1 MEYSNIGEKIKL
13 LTGSGM
19 WHTREAEGLP
29 SVHLSDGPHGLRK
42 QEEKERQNNVSLV
55 STCYPTASALA
66 CSWDVTAAERL
77 GRAVAKEA
85 WNADV
90 AVLLGPGINM
100 KRSPLCGRNFEYFSE
115 DPFLAGRLGAAYV
128 SAAQGENVAVSLK
141 HFAANNQETNR
152 QTSNSQIDERA
163 LREIYL
169 SAFEYVVKT
178 ARPATVMASYNR
190 LNGYYACE
198 NRHLLTEILRE
209 EWGFD
214 GVVISDWGACAD
226 LAKAVKAGMDL
237 EMPDSHGIHAR
248 KLKAALKAGEISEAD
263 IARAAGRIEKLVKKY
278 APDNRKKK
286 DTSDAHEIAKQL
298 ACESAVLL
306 KNDGILPIPQDADV
320 VVIGALAEQMRFQ
333 GGGSSHIN
341 TAKTPSALDALRKLG
356 VAVTY
361 APGYSLKDEENRELE
376 EQALALALAAGQKT
390 VLFFGGL
397 TDQYEGEGYDRESL
411 AMPANQLRLLD
422 KICEINPNVA
432 VVSFSGAPYDMAFE
446 KKVRGILQMYLGG
459 EAVGE
464 ACGELLT
471 GRVNPSGKLAE
482 SWPYAVEDTPCHG
495 FFATGSDDI
504 EYRESIFMGYRY
516 YDSFGIPVR
525 FPFGFGLSYTTF
537 AYGNPELSSET
548 YGGGKLRVSLD
559 VTNTGS
565 VAGAEIVE
573 LYVENPPADYLRAKK
588 ELKGFQ
594 KVMLEPGETKRVT
607 MELDERSFSIFDEG
621 RFRMIGGTYR
631 VLIAGSV
638 EDIRL
643 AQTVTVQGEACTRN
657 DRERLSDYFRKDLH
671 GVTRQQFAALYGKP
685 LSHFDDRKPGEYTL
699 YNSLNQL
706 AEASPLARTVR
717 RAARPLVYSMFKG
730 IPHDDPQVV
739 MVLMGME
746 NGMIDSVVC
755 QSGGMLPMRVAEA
768 MVLQANGHRGKALWK
783 LIRG

>member
-1 MEYSNIGEKIKL
+1 MEKSNIGEKIKL

-42 QEEKERQNNVSLV
+42 QEERERQNNVSLV

-115 DPFLAGRLGAAYV
+115 DPFLAGQLGAAYV

-263 IARAAGRIEKLVKKY
+263 IAQAAGRIEKLVKKY
-278 APDNRKKK
+278 APDNRVKK

-306 KNDGILPIPQDADV
+306 KNDGILPIHQHADV

-341 TAKTPSALDALRKLG
+341 TASFPNALDALRKLG
-356 VAVTY
+356 VTVAY

-376 EQALALALAAGQKT
+376 EQALALAAGQKT

-471 GRVNPSGKLAE
+471 GWVNPSGKLAE

-504 EYRESIFMGYRY
+504 EYRESLFMGYRY

-525 FPFGFGLSYTTF
+525 FPFGFGLSYTIF

-548 YGGGKLRVSLD
+548 YEGGKLQVSLD

-565 VAGAEIVE
+565 AAGAEIVE
-573 LYVENPPADYLRAKK
+573 LYVENPSVDYLRAKK

-594 KVMLEPGETKRVT
+594 KVFLQSGESRTVTFPLTDRSFAVWQDGWKIPAGKYTVCIGGLTSEVEKSGETLPVPALQKGSFYESCTGKPNQADWEAMLGRTYAPPVLKKGSFT
-607 MELDERSFSIFDEG
+607 MDNTVLEMKDYSLIMKIMFKAVEATIAKGFGGKKDYENPE
-621 RFRMIGGTYR
+621 FRM
-631 VLIAGSV
+631 LMNSSAGS
-638 EDIRL
+638 
-643 AQTVTVQGEACTRN
+643 
-657 DRERLSDYFRKDLH
+657 
-671 GVTRQQFAALYGKP
+671 P
-685 LSHFDDRKPGEYTL
+685 LR
-699 YNSLNQL
+699 
-706 AEASPLARTVR
+706 
-717 RAARPLVYSMFKG
+717 SMQ
-730 IPHDDPQVV
+730 I
-739 MVLMGME
+739 
-746 NGMIDSVVC
+746 
-755 QSGGMLPMRVAEA
+755 SGGMKGGVLPGMLE
-768 MVLQANGHRGKALWK
+768 MANGHFFRGLWRM
-783 LIRG
+783 IRG

>member
-1 MEYSNIGEKIKL
+1 MEKSNIDEKIKL

-19 WHTREAEGLP
+19 WHTQEVEDLP

-248 KLKAALKAGEISEAD
+248 KLKAALKAGEISEED
-263 IARAAGRIEKLVKKY
+263 IAKAAGRIEKLVKKY
-278 APDNRKKK
+278 APDNRAKK

-306 KNDGILPIPQDADV
+306 KNDGILPISQDADV

-341 TAKTPSALDALRKLG
+341 TASFPNALDALRKLG
-356 VAVTY
+356 VTVTY
-361 APGYSLKDEENRELE
+361 APG
-376 EQALALALAAGQKT
+376 
-390 VLFFGGL
+390 LFS
-397 TDQYEGEGYDRESL
+397 ER
-411 AMPANQLRLLD
+411 
-422 KICEINPNVA
+422 
-432 VVSFSGAPYDMAFE
+432 
-446 KKVRGILQMYLGG
+446 RG
-459 EAVGE
+459 
-464 ACGELLT
+464 
-471 GRVNPSGKLAE
+471 K
-482 SWPYAVEDTPCHG
+482 
-495 FFATGSDDI
+495 
-504 EYRESIFMGYRY
+504 
-516 YDSFGIPVR
+516 
-525 FPFGFGLSYTTF
+525 
-537 AYGNPELSSET
+537 
-548 YGGGKLRVSLD
+548 
-559 VTNTGS
+559 
-565 VAGAEIVE
+565 
-573 LYVENPPADYLRAKK
+573 
-588 ELKGFQ
+588 
-594 KVMLEPGETKRVT
+594 PG
-607 MELDERSFSIFDEG
+607 
-621 RFRMIGGTYR
+621 IGGTGAGFGR
-631 VLIAGSV
+631 GAENGSV
-638 EDIRL
+638 FR
-643 AQTVTVQGEACTRN
+643 RP
-657 DRERLSDYFRKDLH
+657 DRPVRGGGLRP
-671 GVTRQQFAALYGKP
+671 GKP
-685 LSHFDDRKPGEYTL
+685 CHARKPAA
-699 YNSLNQL
+699 S
-706 AEASPLARTVR
+706 AEQNLRSE
-717 RAARPLVYSMFKG
+717 S
-730 IPHDDPQVV
+730 Q
-739 MVLMGME
+739 
-746 NGMIDSVVC
+746 C
-755 QSGGMLPMRVAEA
+755 GGG
-768 MVLQANGHRGKALWK
+768 VLQRRTL
-783 LIRG
+783 

>member
-1 MEYSNIGEKIKL
+1 
-13 LTGSGM
+13 
-19 WHTREAEGLP
+19 
-29 SVHLSDGPHGLRK
+29 
-42 QEEKERQNNVSLV
+42 
-55 STCYPTASALA
+55 
-66 CSWDVTAAERL
+66 
-77 GRAVAKEA
+77 
-85 WNADV
+85 
-90 AVLLGPGINM
+90 
-100 KRSPLCGRNFEYFSE
+100 
-115 DPFLAGRLGAAYV
+115 
-128 SAAQGENVAVSLK
+128 
-141 HFAANNQETNR
+141 
-152 QTSNSQIDERA
+152 
-163 LREIYL
+163 
-169 SAFEYVVKT
+169 
-178 ARPATVMASYNR
+178 
-190 LNGYYACE
+190 
-198 NRHLLTEILRE
+198 
-209 EWGFD
+209 
-214 GVVISDWGACAD
+214 
-226 LAKAVKAGMDL
+226 MDL

-248 KLKAALKAGEISEAD
+248 KLKAALKAGEISEGD
-263 IARAAGRIEKLVKKY
+263 IAKAAGRIEKLVKKY
-278 APDNRKKK
+278 APDNRAKK

-306 KNDGILPIPQDADV
+306 KNDGILPISQDADV

-341 TAKTPSALDALRKLG
+341 TASFPNALDALRKLG
-356 VAVTY
+356 VTVTY

-376 EQALALALAAGQKT
+376 EQALALAAGQKT

-411 AMPANQLRLLD
+411 AMPANQLHLLN
-422 KICEINPNVA
+422 KICEVNPNVA

-504 EYRESIFMGYRY
+504 EYRESIYVGYRY

-537 AYGNPELSSET
+537 AYDNLKLSSKT
-548 YGGGKLRVSLD
+548 YEGGRLQVSLN

-565 VAGAEIVE
+565 AAGAEIVE

-594 KVMLEPGETKRVT
+594 KILLEPGETKRVT

-699 YNSLNQL
+699 YDSLNQL

>member
-1 MEYSNIGEKIKL
+1 MEKSNIHEKIKL
-13 LTGSGM
+13 LTGNGM
-19 WHTREAEGLP
+19 WHTQETEDLP

-128 SAAQGENVAVSLK
+128 SAAQGEDVAVSLK

-152 QTSNSQIDERA
+152 QTANSQIDERA

-248 KLKAALKAGEISEAD
+248 KLKAALKAGEISEED
-263 IARAAGRIEKLVKKY
+263 IAKAAGRIEKLVKKY
-278 APDNRKKK
+278 APGNRAKK

-306 KNDGILPIPQDADV
+306 KNDGILPISQDADV

-341 TAKTPSALDALRKLG
+341 TASFPNALDALRKLG
-356 VAVTY
+356 VTVTY

-376 EQALALALAAGQKT
+376 EQALALAAGQKT

-411 AMPANQLRLLD
+411 AMPANQLHLLN
-422 KICEINPNVA
+422 KICEVSPNVA

-446 KKVRGILQMYLGG
+446 NRVRGILQMYLGG

-471 GRVNPSGKLAE
+471 GILAL
-482 SWPYAVEDTPCHG
+482 
-495 FFATGSDDI
+495 
-504 EYRESIFMGYRY
+504 R
-516 YDSFGIPVR
+516 
-525 FPFGFGLSYTTF
+525 
-537 AYGNPELSSET
+537 
-548 YGGGKLRVSLD
+548 GGGHAMPWIFCHRQRRHR
-559 VTNTGS
+559 
-565 VAGAEIVE
+565 I
-573 LYVENPPADYLRAKK
+573 
-588 ELKGFQ
+588 
-594 KVMLEPGETKRVT
+594 PGEHLRGVP
-607 MELDERSFSIFDEG
+607 
-621 RFRMIGGTYR
+621 
-631 VLIAGSV
+631 VL
-638 EDIRL
+638 
-643 AQTVTVQGEACTRN
+643 
-657 DRERLSDYFRKDLH
+657 
-671 GVTRQQFAALYGKP
+671 
-685 LSHFDDRKPGEYTL
+685 
-699 YNSLNQL
+699 
-706 AEASPLARTVR
+706 
-717 RAARPLVYSMFKG
+717 
-730 IPHDDPQVV
+730 
-739 MVLMGME
+739 
-746 NGMIDSVVC
+746 
-755 QSGGMLPMRVAEA
+755 
-768 MVLQANGHRGKALWK
+768 
-783 LIRG
+783 

>member
-1 MEYSNIGEKIKL
+1 MVKKAKPLGVMAAYNKLNGTHCSENKEL
-13 LTGSGM
+13 LT
-19 WHTREAEGLP
+19 
-29 SVHLSDGPHGLRK
+29 DILRK
-42 QEEKERQNNVSLV
+42 RWGYEGMV
-55 STCYPTASALA
+55 
-66 CSWDVTAAERL
+66 VT
-77 GRAVAKEA
+77 
-85 WNADV
+85 
-90 AVLLGPGINM
+90 
-100 KRSPLCGRNFEYFSE
+100 
-115 DPFLAGRLGAAYV
+115 
-128 SAAQGENVAVSLK
+128 
-141 HFAANNQETNR
+141 
-152 QTSNSQIDERA
+152 
-163 LREIYL
+163 
-169 SAFEYVVKT
+169 
-178 ARPATVMASYNR
+178 
-190 LNGYYACE
+190 
-198 NRHLLTEILRE
+198 
-209 EWGFD
+209 
-214 GVVISDWGACAD
+214 DWGAVKD
-226 LAKAVKAGMDL
+226 RAKGIAAGQDL
-237 EMPDSHGIHAR
+237 EMPGGSGRGTNSILSAI
-248 KLKAALKAGEISEAD
+248 KAGTLSEEELNTAVRNLLRFVDSVTEAESTNAVFDRDAD
-263 IARAAGRIEKLVKKY
+263 YRMAVSVAE
-278 APDNRKKK
+278 N
-286 DTSDAHEIAKQL
+286 
-298 ACESAVLL
+298 SAVLL
-306 KNDGILPIPQDADV
+306 KNEKGTLP
-320 VVIGALAEQMRFQ
+320 LAKGCKAVFLGEFAEHPRYQ

-341 TAKTPSALDALRKLG
+341 TASFPNALDALRKLG
-356 VAVTY
+356 VTVTY

-376 EQALALALAAGQKT
+376 EQALALAAGQKT

-411 AMPANQLRLLD
+411 AMPANQLHLLN
-422 KICEINPNVA
+422 KICEVSPNVA

-504 EYRESIFMGYRY
+504 EYRESFFVGYRY

-537 AYGNPELSSET
+537 AYDNLKLSSET
-548 YGGGKLRVSLD
+548 YEGGKLQVSLD

-565 VAGAEIVE
+565 AAGAEIVE

-594 KVMLEPGETKRVT
+594 KVMLAPGETKRVT

-631 VLIAGSV
+631 MLIGSSV
-638 EDIRL
+638 QDIRL

-657 DRERLSDYFRKDLH
+657 DRERLSDYFQKDLH
-671 GVTRQQFAALYGKP
+671 GVTREQFAALYGKP
-685 LSHFDDRKPGEYTL
+685 LSHFDDRKPGEYSL
-699 YNSLNQL
+699 YDSLNQL
-706 AEASPLARTVR
+706 AEASPIARMVR
-717 RAARPLVYSMFKG
+717 KAARPLVYSMFKG

>member
-1 MEYSNIGEKIKL
+1 MKKNDMDEKIAL
-13 LTGSGM
+13 LTGKGM
-19 WHTREAEGLP
+19 WHTRETADLP

-42 QEEKERQNNVSLV
+42 QEEKERQNNVSLP

-66 CSWDVTAAERL
+66 CSWDVTAAQRL
-77 GRAVAKEA
+77 GKAVAREA
-85 WNADV
+85 WNQDV
-90 AVLLGPGINM
+90 SVLLGPGINM

-115 DPFLAGRLGAAYV
+115 DPFLAGRMGAAYV
-128 SAAQGENVAVSLK
+128 NAAQAEGVAVSLK

-169 SAFEYVVKT
+169 AAFEYVVKT

-214 GVVISDWGACAD
+214 GAVISDWGACAD

-237 EMPDSHGIHAR
+237 EMPDSHGIHTK
-248 KLKAALKAGEISEAD
+248 KLKAALKSGEIAEED
-263 IARAAGRIEKLVKKY
+263 VTRAAGRIESLVRKH
-278 APDNRKKK
+278 APEHRVKK

-298 ACESAVLL
+298 ALESAVLL
-306 KNDGILPIPQDADV
+306 KNDGIFPIAQDGDV

-341 TAKTPSALDALRKLG
+341 TARTPSALESLRNLG
-356 VAVTY
+356 VTVAY
-361 APGYSLKDEENRELE
+361 APGYSLRDEENRELE
-376 EQALALALAAGQKT
+376 EQALNLAANGKT

-397 TDQYEGEGYDRESL
+397 TDQYEGEGYDRSSL
-411 AMPANQLRLLD
+411 AMPANQKRLLD
-422 KICEINPNVA
+422 KICEVNPNVA

-446 KKVRGILQMYLGG
+446 NRVRGILQMYLGG

-471 GRVNPSGKLAE
+471 GRANPSGKLAE
-482 SWPYAVEDTPCHG
+482 SWPYRVEDTPCYG

-504 EYRESIFMGYRY
+504 EYRESIYVGYRY

-525 FPFGFGLSYTTF
+525 FPFGFGLSYTGF
-537 AYGNPELSSET
+537 AYDNLRLSSET
-548 YGGGKLRVSLD
+548 YEGGKLRVLLD
-559 VTNTGS
+559 VTNTGA

-573 LYVENPPADYLRAKK
+573 LYVENPPADFLRAKR
-588 ELKGFQ
+588 ELKGFR
-594 KVMLEPGETKRVT
+594 KVMLEPGETKQVSL
-607 MELDERSFSIFDEG
+607 ELDERSFSVYDEG
-621 RFRMIGGTYR
+621 RFRMMGGTYR
-631 VLIAGSV
+631 VLIGSSLR
-638 EDIRL
+638 DIRL
-643 AQTVTVQGEACTRN
+643 AQTVEVLGESCTRN
-657 DRERLSDYFRKDLH
+657 DRERLSDYFGKDLH
-671 GVTRQQFAALYGKP
+671 GVSRQQFAALYGKP
-685 LSHFDDRKPGEYTL
+685 LSHFDDRKPGDYSL

-706 AEASPLARTVR
+706 SEASPMARMVR

-755 QSGGMLPMRVAEA
+755 QSGGMLPIRVAEA
-768 MVLQANGHRGKALWK
+768 MVLQANGHCGKAFWK
-783 LIRG
+783 LISGN

>member
-1 MEYSNIGEKIKL
+1 MEKSNIHEKIKL
-13 LTGSGM
+13 LTGNGM
-19 WHTREAEGLP
+19 WHTQETEDLP

-128 SAAQGENVAVSLK
+128 SAAQGEDVAVSLK

-178 ARPATVMASYNR
+178 ARPATIMASYNR

-248 KLKAALKAGEISEAD
+248 KLKAALKAGEISEED
-263 IARAAGRIEKLVKKY
+263 IAKAAGRIEKLVKKY
-278 APDNRKKK
+278 APDNRAKK

-306 KNDGILPIPQDADV
+306 KNDGILPISRDADV

-341 TAKTPSALDALRKLG
+341 TASFPNALDALRKLG
-356 VAVTY
+356 VTVTY

-376 EQALALALAAGQKT
+376 EQALALAAGQKT

-411 AMPANQLRLLD
+411 AMPANQLHLLN
-422 KICEINPNVA
+422 KICEVNPNVA

-446 KKVRGILQMYLGG
+446 NRVRGILQMYLGG

-504 EYRESIFMGYRY
+504 EYRESIYVGYRY

-537 AYGNPELSSET
+537 AYDNLKLSSET
-548 YGGGKLRVSLD
+548 YEGGKLQVSLD

-565 VAGAEIVE
+565 AAGAEIVE

-594 KVMLEPGETKRVT
+594 KVMMAPGETKRVT
-607 MELDERSFSIFDEG
+607 MELDERSFSMFDEG

-631 VLIAGSV
+631 VLIGSSV
-638 EDIRL
+638 QDIRL
-643 AQTVTVQGEACTRN
+643 TQTVTVQGEACTRN
-657 DRERLSDYFRKDLH
+657 DRERLSDYFQKDLH
-671 GVTRQQFAALYGKP
+671 GVTREQFAALYGKP
-685 LSHFDDRKPGEYTL
+685 LSHFDDRKPGEYSL
-699 YNSLNQL
+699 YDSLNQL

-717 RAARPLVYSMFKG
+717 KAARPLVYSMFKG
-730 IPHDDPQVV
+730 IPRDDPQVV
-739 MVLMGME
+739 MALMGME

-768 MVLQANGHRGKALWK
+768 MVLQANGHRGKALRK

>member
-1 MEYSNIGEKIKL
+1 MEKSNIDEKIKL
-13 LTGSGM
+13 LTGNGM
-19 WHTREAEGLP
+19 WHTQETEDLP

-128 SAAQGENVAVSLK
+128 SAAQGEDVAVSLK
-141 HFAANNQETNR
+141 HFVANNQETNR
-152 QTSNSQIDERA
+152 QTANSQIDERA

-178 ARPATVMASYNR
+178 ARPATIMASYNR

-248 KLKAALKAGEISEAD
+248 KLKAALKAGEISEED
-263 IARAAGRIEKLVKKY
+263 IAKAAGRIEKLVKKY
-278 APDNRKKK
+278 APDNRAKK

-306 KNDGILPIPQDADV
+306 KNDGILPISQDADV

-341 TAKTPSALDALRKLG
+341 TASFPNALDALRKLG
-356 VAVTY
+356 VTITY

-376 EQALALALAAGQKT
+376 EQALALAAGQKT

-411 AMPANQLRLLD
+411 AMPANQLHLLN
-422 KICEINPNVA
+422 KICEVNPNVA

-446 KKVRGILQMYLGG
+446 NRVRGILQMYLGG

-537 AYGNPELSSET
+537 AYDNLELSSET
-548 YGGGKLRVSLD
+548 YEGGRLQVSLD

-565 VAGAEIVE
+565 AAGAEIVE

-643 AQTVTVQGEACTRN
+643 AQTVTVQGKVCTRN
-657 DRERLSDYFRKDLH
+657 DRERLSDYFQKDLH
-671 GVTRQQFAALYGKP
+671 GVTREQFAALYGKP
-685 LSHFDDRKPGEYTL
+685 LSHFDDRKPGEYSL
-699 YNSLNQL
+699 YDSLNQL
-706 AEASPLARTVR
+706 AEASPIARMVR
-717 RAARPLVYSMFKG
+717 KAARPLVYSMFKG

-768 MVLQANGHRGKALWK
+768 MVLQANGHRGKALRK

>member
-1 MEYSNIGEKIKL
+1 MAKKRVLGVV
-13 LTGSGM
+13 GM
-19 WHTREAEGLP
+19 GHVGAH
-29 SVHLSDGPHGLRK
+29 VA
-42 QEEKERQNNVSLV
+42 
-55 STCYPTASALA
+55 YALA
-66 CSWDVTAAERL
+66 IQGIADELVLVDQNEQKLASEVQDLRD
-77 GRAVAKEA
+77 AVAYMPHRVTVRGGAFSDLGVCDVIVNSVGKIDLLRGTHDRVTEMDFTIPA
-85 WNADV
+85 VRGFADK
-90 AVLLGPGINM
+90 I
-100 KRSPLCGRNFEYFSE
+100 
-115 DPFLAGRLGAAYV
+115 
-128 SAAQGENVAVSLK
+128 
-141 HFAANNQETNR
+141 R
-152 QTSNSQIDERA
+152 QS
-163 LREIYL
+163 
-169 SAFEYVVKT
+169 
-178 ARPATVMASYNR
+178 
-190 LNGYYACE
+190 
-198 NRHLLTEILRE
+198 
-209 EWGFD
+209 GFD

-248 KLKAALKAGEISEAD
+248 KLKAALKAGEISEED
-263 IARAAGRIEKLVKKY
+263 IAKAAGRIEKLVKKY
-278 APDNRKKK
+278 APGNRAKK

-306 KNDGILPIPQDADV
+306 KNDGILPISQDADV

-341 TAKTPSALDALRKLG
+341 TASFPNALDALRKLG
-356 VAVTY
+356 VTVTY

-376 EQALALALAAGQKT
+376 EQALKIAAGQKT

-411 AMPANQLRLLD
+411 AMPANQLHLLN
-422 KICEINPNVA
+422 KICEVSPNVA

-446 KKVRGILQMYLGG
+446 NRVRGILQMYLGG

-504 EYRESIFMGYRY
+504 EYRESIYVGYRY

-537 AYGNPELSSET
+537 AYDNLELSSET
-548 YGGGKLRVSLD
+548 YEGGKLQVSLD

-565 VAGAEIVE
+565 AAGAEIVE

-594 KVMLEPGETKRVT
+594 KVMLAPGETKRVT

-631 VLIAGSV
+631 MLIGSSV
-638 EDIRL
+638 QDIRL

-657 DRERLSDYFRKDLH
+657 DRERLSNYFQKDLH

-685 LSHFDDRKPGEYTL
+685 LSHFDDRKPGEYSL
-699 YNSLNQL
+699 YDSLNQL
-706 AEASPLARTVR
+706 AEASPIARMVR
-717 RAARPLVYSMFKG
+717 KAARPLVYSMFKG